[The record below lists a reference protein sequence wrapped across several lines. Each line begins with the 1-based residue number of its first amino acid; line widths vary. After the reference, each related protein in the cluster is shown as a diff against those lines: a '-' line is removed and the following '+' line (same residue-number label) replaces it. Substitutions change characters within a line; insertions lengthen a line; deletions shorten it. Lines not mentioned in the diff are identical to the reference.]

1 MEHLSARRAWR
12 VSAVVCSLSAALAL
26 SVASGRVQEAEAR
39 SAPPPTTIRRE
50 PPPKPEPPP
59 LPNGPIY
66 LNDAR
71 GTPNVLAYPA
81 RKASAAPR
89 PPAVMLHGMC
99 DEPEWECPHF
109 ASATT
114 DRGFL
119 VCPRA
124 NLRCEGGGSIWSAD
138 PRFAAS
144 IEASIARVAAEY
156 PAHVDA
162 GGGRTLI
169 GFSLG
174 AIRAVDLANSGG
186 GKWRSVIAIAA
197 KVYPRAEALRR
208 AGVER
213 IVLAAGDHDMMKWHM
228 VGEAKKL
235 ARAGFPV
242 AFMSMGKVGH
252 TFPKDMNARMSR
264 AMAWASG
271 DDSAFIPSGAGEMVF
286 TPERK

>member
-1 MEHLSARRAWR
+1 MVQRCARRGRR
-12 VSAVVCSLSAALAL
+12 VGAAVCALVGAL
-26 SVASGRVQEAEAR
+26 GMVSSVAAKNAPAR
-39 SAPPPTTIRRE
+39 AT
-50 PPPKPEPPP
+50 KGPEPEAAP
-59 LPNGPIY
+59 LPKGPVY
-66 LNDAR
+66 LDDER

-81 RKASAAPR
+81 RRASASPR
-89 PPAVMLHGMC
+89 PPVVMLHGMC

-114 DRGFL
+114 DHGFL

-124 NLRCEGGGSIWSAD
+124 NLRCDGGGSIWSGD

-144 IEASIARVAAEY
+144 IEASIARVAADY
-156 PAHVDA
+156 PDHVDA
-162 GGGRTLI
+162 SASRTLI

-174 AIRAVDLANSGG
+174 AIRAVELANTGDG
-186 GKWRSVIAIAA
+186 RWRSVIAIGA
-197 KVYPRAEALRR
+197 KVYPRAERLRR
-208 AGVER
+208 AGVQR

-252 TFPKDMNARMSR
+252 TFPKDLEARMKR
-264 AMAWASG
+264 ALAWAGG
-271 DDSAFIPSGAGEMVF
+271 DDDAFVPSEKGELVF
-286 TPERK
+286 TPGAR